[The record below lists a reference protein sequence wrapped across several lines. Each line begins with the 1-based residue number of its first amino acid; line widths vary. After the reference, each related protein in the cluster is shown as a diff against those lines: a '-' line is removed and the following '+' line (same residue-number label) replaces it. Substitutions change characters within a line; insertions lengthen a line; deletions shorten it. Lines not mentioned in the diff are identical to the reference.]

1 MHRTWCQF
9 VLQSPNRMYPLLFS
23 AKLLSLLFFRLFPKK
38 GTLLSLCHHQLCCG
52 HYHQVKKLF
61 QMRFSIPIHL
71 SPFLPVASSV
81 SCQFVYSLFFSPFFI
96 INSKTM
102 YLLFFVV
109 FCFLVGCYSNLIC

>member
-9 VLQSPNRMYPLLFS
+9 VLQSPNRLYAFLFS
-23 AKLLSLLFFRLFPKK
+23 AKLLLLLFFRLFPSK

-52 HYHQVKKLF
+52 HSHQVKKLF

-81 SCQFVYSLFFSPFFI
+81 SCQFVYSLLLSPI
-96 INSKTM
+96 CIRNSKTR
-102 YLLFFVV
+102 YLLFFDA
-109 FCFLVGCYSNLIC
+109 FWYIVG